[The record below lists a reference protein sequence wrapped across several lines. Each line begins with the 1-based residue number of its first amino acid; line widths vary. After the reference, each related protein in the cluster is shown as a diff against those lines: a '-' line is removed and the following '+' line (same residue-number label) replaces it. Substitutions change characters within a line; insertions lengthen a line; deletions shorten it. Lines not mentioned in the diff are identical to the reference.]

1 MKRLNKKCVGLLQN
15 YYTDSRGLL
24 KLRQAIAKKVGNGII
39 HDEVIVTSGG
49 RFAIFSAILSI
60 LEPGEE
66 VISIDPAWPAYQEFV
81 DFAGGKI
88 KTLKTTLE
96 EKWTPDIK

>member
-1 MKRLNKKCVGLLQN
+1 MSHIIRSSIITLTQ
-15 YYTDSRGLL
+15 RGLL
-24 KLRQAIAKKVGNGII
+24 RLRQAIAKKVGHGIE

-60 LEPGEE
+60 LRPGEE
-66 VISIDPAWPAYQEFV
+66 VISIEPSWPAYREFV

-88 KTLKTTLE
+88 KTWALQ
-96 EKWTPDIK
+96 

>member
-1 MKRLNKKCVGLLQN
+1 MSHIIRSSIITLTQKG
-15 YYTDSRGLL
+15 YW
-24 KLRQAIAKKVGNGII
+24 LRQAIAKKVGHGIE

-60 LEPGEE
+60 LRPGEE
-66 VISIDPAWPAYQEFV
+66 VISIEPSWPAYREFV

-88 KTLKTTLE
+88 KTWALQ
-96 EKWTPDIK
+96 